1 MFMLELYGQITT
13 NTDFHTTPADANCSL
28 CIYNLLANDFFI
40 IKYTTF
46 IKMTK
51 LEVMSSECMIYA
63 KKLKPKWQ
71 LLLKKSKP
79 SPIFILIEKTE
90 NRHRPTSLQNRQ
102 RPSSNFN

>member
-13 NTDFHTTPADANCSL
+13 NIDFHTTPADANCSL

-71 LLLKKSKP
+71 LLLKKIETVTDFYINRKNRKSTPTNKFAKP
-79 SPIFILIEKTE
+79 T
-90 NRHRPTSLQNRQ
+90 TTQLQ
-102 RPSSNFN
+102 F